1 MKRRPS
7 YLIRAIKSRDEMILR
22 LNGSLAFYE
31 GRESDPATKNIIE
44 ARRKD
49 LDRAFDAV
57 DEAQA
62 RYREDGNG

>member
-7 YLIRAIKSRDEMILR
+7 YLIRAIKTRDNMILR
-22 LNGSLAFYE
+22 YNGSLAFYE
-31 GRESDPATKNIIE
+31 GRESDPAAKKIID
-44 ARRKD
+44 ARRRD

-57 DEAQA
+57 DTAQA